1 MNLITNLLLTI
12 QEDDANISKLERHLN
27 NAKGARE
34 MHSKA
39 LERLRNPTVSFD
51 EDKATPVPYKAP
63 DNVGRM
69 LLTEDNANELEE
81 GDIIAWEV
89 APEVYG
95 DVLTI
100 MKEYVVSDQCN
111 DGTHNPVGID
121 IDDSL
126 EDYKYYPLYSHG
138 AVCYKIIK

>member
-12 QEDDANISKLERHLN
+12 QEDDANILKLGRHLN
-27 NAKGARE
+27 NAKGVRE

-51 EDKATPVPYKAP
+51 EYKATPVPYKAP

-89 APEVYG
+89 VPEGYETT
-95 DVLTI
+95 LTI
-100 MKEYVVSDQCN
+100 MKEYIVIDQCD
-111 DGTHNPVGID
+111 DGTENPVGID
-121 IDDSL
+121 IYNDQ
-126 EDYKYYPLYSHG
+126 EDYRYFPLFSCG
-138 AVCYKIIK
+138 VVCYKILK